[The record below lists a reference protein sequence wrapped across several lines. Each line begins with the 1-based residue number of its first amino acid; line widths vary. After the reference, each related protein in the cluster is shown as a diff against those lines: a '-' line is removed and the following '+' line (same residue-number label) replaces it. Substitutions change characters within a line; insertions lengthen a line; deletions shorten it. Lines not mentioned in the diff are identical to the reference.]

1 MPWQKGQS
9 GNPGGRPKVVGE
21 IRDLAR
27 QHTATAID
35 TLVQVCKSGESE
47 SARVAAAQVLLDRGW
62 GRPLQMTELSAIGSG
77 EITFRWSDGA
87 ASVTETIGQ
96 QPVAVETVDPVAVE
110 AVDSVANE
118 ARRLFYGTKL
128 HS

>member
-77 EITFRWSDGA
+77 EITFRWSDGQ
-87 ASVTETIGQ
+87 ASVTEQ
-96 QPVAVETVDPVAVE
+96 KPVVIEQKDEIAEQAK
-110 AVDSVANE
+110 A
-118 ARRLFYGTKL
+118 LYYGTAL